1 MRTVRIYEP
10 SQLTLNSFQE
20 LSPDGAGHV
29 GRVLR
34 MNTGEKI
41 VLFNGFGGEYNC
53 TISESSK
60 KHVIVH
66 IDSFED
72 TSVESPIKIHLG
84 QVLSRG
90 DKMEFT
96 IQKAVELG
104 ITEITPLISCRC
116 GVRLKDERL
125 IKKQDS
131 FQKIIISACEQ
142 SGRTI
147 VPQINP
153 VITLEEF
160 LLQANNDCKLTLN
173 PYAHKH
179 ITNIEKSSNSA
190 YRLLIGPE
198 GGFSDEEV
206 SLTKQNGYEDVLLG
220 PRILRTE
227 TAALVAV
234 SILQSAF
241 GDL

>member
-66 IDSFED
+66 IDSFAD
-72 TSVESPIKIHLG
+72 TSVESPIKINLG
-84 QVLSRG
+84 QVISRG

-104 ITEITPLISCRC
+104 ISKITPLYSRRC
-116 GVRLKDERL
+116 GVKLDDRRKD
-125 IKKQDS
+125 KKVEQWK
-131 FQKIIISACEQ
+131 KIAIA
-142 SGRTI
+142 
-147 VPQINP
+147 
-153 VITLEEF
+153 
-160 LLQANNDCKLTLN
+160 
-173 PYAHKH
+173 
-179 ITNIEKSSNSA
+179 
-190 YRLLIGPE
+190 
-198 GGFSDEEV
+198 
-206 SLTKQNGYEDVLLG
+206 
-220 PRILRTE
+220 
-227 TAALVAV
+227 
-234 SILQSAF
+234 
-241 GDL
+241 

>member
-72 TSVESPIKIHLG
+72 TSVESPIK
-84 QVLSRG
+84 
-90 DKMEFT
+90 
-96 IQKAVELG
+96 KAVELG